1 LFSPGDDATVVP
13 VRISQY
19 GRDMAGKSLEDRV
32 GMLEKKLGSKTLE
45 EQFREEAELI
55 DRRFLEVYSRFTR
68 VDNELAIIRK
78 DLGVVREG
86 VSIILK
92 KLG

>member
-1 LFSPGDDATVVP
+1 
-13 VRISQY
+13 
-19 GRDMAGKSLEDRV
+19 MAGKSLEDRV